1 MKPVDENLLSLDSG
15 TRDGWRLPAS
25 HCSAC
30 GAEFHPPRA
39 RCPRCGAAELQE
51 VSLPKTGRLL
61 SYTLVHQT
69 SPASMIAPPYY
80 VGLVEID
87 EGPVIEAVGA
97 SRVAASTLLV
107 GARVRLVL
115 EPLGRDEDGEEIV
128 SYRFVLDEDTEN
140 QDE

>member
-1 MKPVDENLLSLDSG
+1 MKPVDESLLRLDSG
-15 TRDGWRLPAS
+15 TRDGWRLPAD

-30 GAEFHPPRA
+30 GIQSHPLRA

-51 VSLPKTGRLL
+51 VSLPKSGRLV

-69 SPASMIAPPYY
+69 TPASMIAPPYH

-97 SRVAASTLLV
+97 STVAASTLLV